1 MAKKKSGGNLRPVK
15 YLIKKWHYLTN
26 LINRRKGETEAQSG
40 KRNHV
45 PLRVLEKS
53 LAKLE
58 RRMKHRGIK
67 FDHDGVPVGK

>member
-1 MAKKKSGGNLRPVK
+1 MAKKKSSGNLRPVK

-26 LINRRKGETEAQSG
+26 LISRRKGETVTQSD

-45 PLRVLEKS
+45 PLRVLEHS

-58 RRMKHRGIK
+58 RRMKHRGIEI
-67 FDHDGVPVGK
+67 PE